1 MIGKEAL
8 LVIMGLKRF
17 KGDEEKM
24 QGFVKKHVIR
34 LLKSDKI
41 AVLNE
46 LERQQEVDLA
56 LKVVIFSF
64 CQPRVYVKF
73 VFILNYEHCIGL

>member
-1 MIGKEAL
+1 MIGKEAVF
-8 LVIMGLKRF
+8 VIMGLKRF

-24 QGFVKKHVIR
+24 QSFVKKHVMR

-46 LERQQEVDLA
+46 LERQQEVDLS
-56 LKVVIFSF
+56 LKVLSF
-64 CQPRVYVKF
+64 PSILTG
-73 VFILNYEHCIGL
+73 FI

>member
-1 MIGKEAL
+1 MIGKEAVF
-8 LVIMGLKRF
+8 VIMGLKRF

-24 QGFVKKHVIR
+24 QSFVKKHVMR

-46 LERQQEVDLA
+46 LERQQEVDLS
-56 LKVVIFSF
+56 LKVLSSPSVLTG
-64 CQPRVYVKF
+64 
-73 VFILNYEHCIGL
+73 FI

>member
-1 MIGKEAL
+1 MIGKEAVF
-8 LVIMGLKRF
+8 VIMGLKRF

-24 QGFVKKHVIR
+24 QSFVKKHVMR

-46 LERQQEVDLA
+46 LERQQEVDLS
-56 LKVVIFSF
+56 LKVLSSPLVLTG
-64 CQPRVYVKF
+64 
-73 VFILNYEHCIGL
+73 FI

>member
-1 MIGKEAL
+1 MIGKEAIF
-8 LVIMGLKRF
+8 VIMGLKRF
-17 KGDEEKM
+17 KGDEENM
-24 QGFVKKHVIR
+24 QSFVKKHVMR

-56 LKVVIFSF
+56 LKVPSS
-64 CQPRVYVKF
+64 PF
-73 VFILNYEHCIGL
+73 VHIGFM